1 MLLVGFISFLFDA
14 DVVQVEGFYG
24 FGGLGGCRLV
34 YGFGGLGICRLVFRV
49 HAFPFAFGRQ
59 SLIVL
64 VSGAC
69 SVPSLVS
76 CLQVPAVA
84 CWVRRA

>member
-24 FGGLGGCRLV
+24 FGGLGV
-34 YGFGGLGICRLVFRV
+34 CRLVFRV